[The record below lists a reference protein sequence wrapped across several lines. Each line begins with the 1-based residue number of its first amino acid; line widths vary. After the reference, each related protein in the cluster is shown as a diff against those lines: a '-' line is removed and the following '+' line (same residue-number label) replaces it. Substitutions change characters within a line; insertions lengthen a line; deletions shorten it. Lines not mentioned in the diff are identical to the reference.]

1 MKVKNNQQEGLRMK
15 AFQLL
20 TGAVLML
27 SLSAQAAVVVTPTT
41 LTTTEDG
48 SAVQYQVVLD
58 VAPSAGETVTV
69 TPASTDVTEGT
80 VSGALTFTVGD
91 FDVPQYVTVTPG
103 ASGDGNDG
111 NVFYSINHAVS
122 AVGGTASYDGAPASS
137 VGVTNANIEGAAS
150 IIVDPSSGFRVTEG
164 GAAQTITIS
173 ATSAPAPTADVT
185 INISTVSTEVTL
197 SAPSVV
203 LNAGNGYNAT
213 FTITA
218 VDDAAVDGDLSFTVV
233 TAAATSADGTYAG
246 LDPVDVVGIAAD
258 NDVVAA
264 PVAPRTVP
272 AIGPFGLVALMAM
285 LAGLGMTRL
294 GRRKTS

>member
-41 LTTTEDG
+41 LTTSENG

-69 TPASTDVTEGT
+69 TPASDDVTEGT
-80 VSGALTFTVGD
+80 VSGALNFTAGD
-91 FDVPQYVTVTPG
+91 FDVPQYVTVTPSDD
-103 ASGDGNDG
+103 AIADG
-111 NVFYSINHAVS
+111 NVAFFVTNAVS
-122 AVGGTASYDGAPASS
+122 AVGGTTSYISETASDVAI
-137 VGVTNANIEGAAS
+137 TNFDNES
-150 IIVDPSSGFRVTEG
+150 ELIIVNPSSGFRVTEG
-164 GAAQTITIS
+164 GATQTITVS
-173 ATSAPAPTADVT
+173 TTSVPTADVT
-185 INISTVSTEVTL
+185 ISISTVSTEVTL

-203 LNAGNGYNAT
+203 LNAGNGYTAT

-246 LDPVDVVGIAAD
+246 VDPVDVVGIAAD

>member
-69 TPASTDVTEGT
+69 TPASDDVTEGT

-111 NVFYSINHAVS
+111 NVSYSINHAVS

-137 VGVTNANIEGAAS
+137 VIVTNANIDGVAS

-173 ATSAPAPTADVT
+173 TTSAPAADVT

>member
-1 MKVKNNQQEGLRMK
+1 MK

-58 VAPSAGETVTV
+58 AAPSAGETVTV
-69 TPASTDVTEGT
+69 TPASDDVTEGT

-111 NVFYSINHAVS
+111 NVSYNITHTVS
-122 AVGGTASYDGAPASS
+122 AVGGTASYNGAPASS
-137 VGVTNANIEGAAS
+137 VGVTNDNIDGVSS

-164 GAAQTITIS
+164 GVAQTITIS
-173 ATSAPAPTADVT
+173 TTTTPTADVT

-203 LNAGNGYNAT
+203 LNAGNGYTAT

-218 VDDAAVDGDLSFTVV
+218 VDDATVDGDLSFTVV
-233 TAAATSADGTYAG
+233 TAAATSGDGAYAG

>member
-1 MKVKNNQQEGLRMK
+1 MK

-69 TPASTDVTEGT
+69 TPASDDVTEGT

-111 NVFYSINHAVS
+111 NVSYSINHAVS

-137 VGVTNANIEGAAS
+137 VSVTNANIDGVAS

-173 ATSAPAPTADVT
+173 TTSAPAADVT

>member
-69 TPASTDVTEGT
+69 TPASDDVTEGT

-111 NVFYSINHAVS
+111 NVSYSINHAVS

-137 VGVTNANIEGAAS
+137 VSVTNANIDGVAS

-173 ATSAPAPTADVT
+173 TTSVPTADVT

-197 SAPSVV
+197 STPSVV
-203 LNAGNGYNAT
+203 LNAGNGYTAT

-294 GRRKTS
+294 GCRKTS

>member
-1 MKVKNNQQEGLRMK
+1 VKVKNNQQEGLRMK

-69 TPASTDVTEGT
+69 TPASDDVTEGT

-111 NVFYSINHAVS
+111 NVSYSINHAVS

-137 VGVTNANIEGAAS
+137 VSVTNANIDGVAS

-173 ATSAPAPTADVT
+173 TTSAPAADVT

>member
-41 LTTTEDG
+41 LTTSENG

-69 TPASTDVTEGT
+69 TPASDDVTEGT
-80 VSGALTFTVGD
+80 VSGALNFTAGD
-91 FDVPQYVTVTPG
+91 FDVPQYVTVTPSDD
-103 ASGDGNDG
+103 AIADG
-111 NVFYSINHAVS
+111 NVAFFVTNAVS
-122 AVGGTASYDGAPASS
+122 AVGGTASYSSETASD
-137 VGVTNANIEGAAS
+137 VAITNFDNES
-150 IIVDPSSGFRVTEG
+150 ELIIVNPSSGFRVTEG
-164 GAAQTITIS
+164 GATQTITVS
-173 ATSAPAPTADVT
+173 TTSVPTADVT
-185 INISTVSTEVTL
+185 ISISTVSTEVTL

-203 LNAGNGYNAT
+203 LNAGNGYTAT

-246 LDPVDVVGIAAD
+246 VDPVDVVGIAAD

>member
-69 TPASTDVTEGT
+69 TPASDDVTEGT

-111 NVFYSINHAVS
+111 NVSYSINHAVS

-137 VGVTNANIEGAAS
+137 VSVTNANIDGVAS

-173 ATSAPAPTADVT
+173 TTSAPAADVT

-203 LNAGNGYNAT
+203 LNAGNGYTAT

-246 LDPVDVVGIAAD
+246 VDPVDVVGIAAD